1 MLLCSALLCSTL
13 LCSALICSALR
24 CSALLCAALLCSALW
39 CCAALLCGVVLLYL
53 PMYSDSEA
61 CVSHIVV
68 TKMAAMVFHLLTCC
82 RRCRFARCHVA
93 AEETKASGVCKYRA
107 VVLASGDGTLHN
119 FLGAMTAVDP
129 DVVGKV
135 PLAILR
141 SGSYNCIASNTY
153 VHSFNHTPR
162 TLSLVQ
168 PSCRDVLMLA
178 SAGTGRIELVLT
190 PVDSSADPP
199 L

>member
-1 MLLCSALLCSTL
+1 L
-13 LCSALICSALR
+13 
-24 CSALLCAALLCSALW
+24 
-39 CCAALLCGVVLLYL
+39 
-53 PMYSDSEA
+53 
-61 CVSHIVV
+61 
-68 TKMAAMVFHLLTCC
+68 
-82 RRCRFARCHVA
+82 RCHVA

-135 PLAILR
+135 PLAILP

-153 VHSFNHTPR
+153 VHSFKHTPR
-162 TLSLVQ
+162 TLSPVQ
-168 PSCRDVLMLA
+168 PSCRDVLTA
-178 SAGTGRIELVLT
+178 RHDGTGRIELVLT
-190 PVDSSADPP
+190 AVDSSADPP